1 MGCTACGGAAV
12 GFINGFFV
20 AKIKLNSFAATF
32 SARLVLFGA
41 AQMLLMLGNNN
52 GQPLSGIDSSYTEFV
67 CGRLFEIGGVAVPKY
82 VLYSAVL
89 AAIIWIV
96 WNKTKF
102 GKRMFAVGSNEK
114 AARICGINVFATAVG
129 VFVLSGAM
137 YGITGFIEGA
147 RIGSCS
153 ANTGLSCESDAF
165 AACVIGGMSFVG
177 GTGTVGGIV
186 SGMLMLQLL
195 FASLNFLSV
204 SANMLYVIKGA
215 IILAACVIDM
225 RKHIN
230 KRQCA
235 VCTKKEPF
243 DWE

>member
-1 MGCTACGGAAV
+1 MFAAFSAGAAV

-32 SARLVLFGA
+32 AARLVLFGA
-41 AQMLLMLGNNN
+41 AQMFLMLGNNN
-52 GQPLSGIDSSYTEFV
+52 GQPLSGLDSSYTEFV

-137 YGITGFIEGA
+137 S
-147 RIGSCS
+147 R
-153 ANTGLSCESDAF
+153 NNR
-165 AACVIGGMSFVG
+165 
-177 GTGTVGGIV
+177 
-186 SGMLMLQLL
+186 L
-195 FASLNFLSV
+195 F
-204 SANMLYVIKGA
+204 
-215 IILAACVIDM
+215 
-225 RKHIN
+225 
-230 KRQCA
+230 
-235 VCTKKEPF
+235 P
-243 DWE
+243 